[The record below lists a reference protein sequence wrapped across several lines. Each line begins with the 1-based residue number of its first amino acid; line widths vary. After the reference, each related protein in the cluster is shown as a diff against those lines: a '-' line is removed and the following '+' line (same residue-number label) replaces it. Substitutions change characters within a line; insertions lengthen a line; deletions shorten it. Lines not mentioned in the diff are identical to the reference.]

1 MTETNITA
9 PTEDGQVDARLFVPE
24 GEGPIPL
31 VVFYVDAGGLRPA
44 MSAMG
49 ERLAHAG
56 YAVVQPNPYW
66 RSGPYEPF
74 DAMTVFSDPPE
85 RARLMGLM
93 HAVRPDAVVADTQA
107 LVASLERDPRID
119 AARLGLVGYC
129 MGGRLAFI
137 AATAWPERVAAIAS
151 IHGGGLV
158 GEGEDSP
165 HRAVATL
172 RAAVY
177 LGVAD
182 HDGSCSPAHQAEL
195 AKALGE
201 ASVRYQLELYAG
213 ARHGFAAPDFP
224 VFDEAASEQHWKRVL
239 ALFGEHLARPDAPRR
254 S

>member
-1 MTETNITA
+1 MAETIIHAATGEGEA
-9 PTEDGQVDARLFVPE
+9 DARLFVPE
-24 GEGPIPL
+24 GEGPFPL

-49 ERLAHAG
+49 ERLARAG
-56 YAVVQPNPYW
+56 YAVVQPNLYW

-74 DAMTVFSDPPE
+74 DGRTVFTDPPE
-85 RARLMGLM
+85 RARLMALM
-93 HAVRPDAVVADTQA
+93 GAVRSDAVVGDTRA
-107 LVASLERDPRID
+107 LVASLEGDPRID
-119 AARLGLVGYC
+119 ARRVGVLGYC

-137 AATAWPERVAAIAS
+137 AATAWPERVSAIAS

-165 HRAVATL
+165 HLASKRL

-182 HDGSCSPAHQAEL
+182 EDPSCSPEHQAAL
-195 AKALGE
+195 ARALGE
-201 ASVRYQLELYAG
+201 AGVRYQLELYAG

-224 VFDEAASEQHWKRVL
+224 VFDRAASERHWERVL
-239 ALFGEHLARPDAPRR
+239 ALFGEHLR
-254 S
+254 